1 MKTAIALDTGF
12 YGGSRIR
19 QGQKFAVADNA
30 KAKWFEV
37 LAPEPKAAK
46 DPKDPKDPKA
56 AASGGK
62 SPADDLA

>member
-46 DPKDPKDPKA
+46 DPKDPKA